1 MIDDDNTPDIG
12 TVDDDVT
19 DFEQFAVIDDPVT
32 DTEYDDEQQKEA
44 DTDTDLPEGEQLES
58 DAEDAD
64 EDDEAEAQ
72 AEAEEETDAEEDDE
86 DTDDPKPLEDSVTI
100 KMDDG
105 EQITLAE
112 LKKGYLRQSDYT
124 RKRQEE
130 SQIAQRANQLQH
142 YYAQEL
148 QRTQMAMQAFMP
160 KPPDKSLL
168 DYGQDGEYLR
178 QKEDFDQAQKYLAYM
193 QAEQQKLAQEQQ
205 QKQQY
210 ERQNM
215 VAQERQ
221 RLLESM
227 PELKSEPARQKMQ
240 AELAEAVKSFGFEPD
255 ELENVYDHRVIKAL
269 IYANKALQAEKSQAD
284 VKKKVTAKAEKAKP
298 VSQPKRTRKST
309 RNTDSKQLLK
319 LANDGNER
327 AADALFEQFV

>member
-1 MIDDDNTPDIG
+1 MIEDDNTPDIG

-19 DFEQFAVIDDPVT
+19 DFEQFAVIDDPAT
-32 DTEYDDEQQKEA
+32 DTEDDDEQQKEA
-44 DTDTDLPEGEQLES
+44 DTDTDLPDGEQLES

-130 SQIAQRANQLQH
+130 KLKADRADQLAQQYSQSLQQAQMVA
-142 YYAQEL
+142 
-148 QRTQMAMQAFMP
+148 QAFMP
-160 KPPDKSLL
+160 KPPDPALL
-168 DYGQDGEYLR
+168 DYDQGAYLR
-178 QKEDFDQAQKYLAYM
+178 QKEAYTQAQQYLAYT

-205 QKQQY
+205 QKQQA

-240 AELAEAVKSFGFEPD
+240 AELAEAVKSFGFEPN

>member
-32 DTEYDDEQQKEA
+32 DTEDDYEQQQEA

-58 DAEDAD
+58 GAEDAD
-64 EDDEAEAQ
+64 GEADA
-72 AEAEEETDAEEDDE
+72 DAEEDPDAEEDAE

-130 SQIAQRANQLQH
+130 AQIAQRADQL
-142 YYAQEL
+142 AQQYGQSL
-148 QRTQMAMQAFMP
+148 QQAQMIAQAFMP
-160 KPPDKSLL
+160 KRPDPALL
-168 DYGQDGEYLR
+168 DYDQAEYLR
-178 QKEDFDQAQKYLAYM
+178 QERAYNQAHQYLAYT
-193 QAEQQKLAQEQQ
+193 QAEQQKLNQEQQ
-205 QKQQY
+205 QKQQA
-210 ERQNM
+210 ERQQM
-215 VAQERQ
+215 IAHERQ
-221 RLLESM
+221 LLLESM

-240 AELAEAVKSFGFEPD
+240 AELAEAVKSFGFEPN

-298 VSQPKRTRKST
+298 VSQPKRTRNST
-309 RNTDSKQLLK
+309 RNTDTKQLLK
-319 LANDGNER
+319 LANSGNER